1 MCQIVQFISEQIL
14 STTPFGW
21 YKTVFYPYAWGNHPC
36 DRSWLKDSFQ
46 LWNHKRGWEGKVI
59 EYLTTDHLHL
69 SRHGSVLDSVS
80 FICEV
85 EPCNSYEYRHAP
97 ILVFLH
103 LANFFFSK
111 FIWTQTVFNVPL
123 ELIRSIPVFADIL
136 FFCYN
141 SILVNINVNTQG

>member
-59 EYLTTDHLHL
+59 DYLTTDHLHL

-103 LANFFFSK
+103 LANFFFPNLSGHRQ
-111 FIWTQTVFNVPL
+111 FLMFHWNWYEAYQSLLTY
-123 ELIRSIPVFADIL
+123 
-136 FFCYN
+136 FF
-141 SILVNINVNTQG
+141 LL